1 MREMYLYKIL
11 LIIIPLHIIYFAFIW
26 NNFILWGNLFYGVN
40 IIEKK
45 CKYSIPANEPFYI
58 YIKIF

>member
-26 NNFILWGNLFYGVN
+26 NILILWGNLFYGVN
-40 IIEKK
+40 IIEQNVN
-45 CKYSIPANEPFYI
+45 IPSRQMSRSTFI
-58 YIKIF
+58 